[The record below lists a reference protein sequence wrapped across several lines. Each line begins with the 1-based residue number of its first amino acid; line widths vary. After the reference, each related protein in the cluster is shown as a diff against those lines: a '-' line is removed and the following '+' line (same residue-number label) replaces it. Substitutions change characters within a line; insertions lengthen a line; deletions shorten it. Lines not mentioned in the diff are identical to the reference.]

1 MKKDG
6 NRNVNPYRRKAE
18 SEELS
23 IPEENRM
30 VILGIIDTIEE
41 MKEDIKKLK
50 EEIGC
55 QSK

>member
-1 MKKDG
+1 MTKDG
-6 NRNVNPYRRKAE
+6 RNVNPYRRKAE

-30 VILGIIDTIEE
+30 VILGIIDTIEDL
-41 MKEDIKKLK
+41 KEDIKKLK
-50 EEIGC
+50 EEKGC